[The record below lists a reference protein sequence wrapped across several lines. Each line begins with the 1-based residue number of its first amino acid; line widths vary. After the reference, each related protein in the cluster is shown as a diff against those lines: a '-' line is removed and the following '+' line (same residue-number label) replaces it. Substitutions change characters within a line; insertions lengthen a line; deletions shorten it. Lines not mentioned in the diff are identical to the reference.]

1 MKFINCERKD
11 NFKPGITFKTWIF
24 FYLVEAVAVIDEDD
38 VEITNNSSDD
48 ENVAMETNDLEI
60 DHDFH
65 VSPQPVLPSLETQD
79 PELYNKEGDIPS
91 AFR

>member
-1 MKFINCERKD
+1 
-11 NFKPGITFKTWIF
+11 
-24 FYLVEAVAVIDEDD
+24 
-38 VEITNNSSDD
+38 
-48 ENVAMETNDLEI
+48 METNDLEI

-65 VSPQPVLPSLETQD
+65 VSPLPILPSLETQD